1 MNNYIDYTVIQ
12 KYMQELLSIPSP
24 TGNTSKATKYITDI
38 LTELKVNYTITNK
51 GAVIAVL
58 EGEDKTIERSFS
70 AHIDTLGA
78 MVKSINE
85 NGTLS
90 IVPIGGY
97 MMSSIDGENCIIET
111 MDEKNYTGTF
121 QNIKPSVHIHG
132 NDARELKKIPENM
145 EVVLDEK
152 VKNKSAVEALGI
164 SVGDF
169 IFPDTR
175 TTFTSSGFIK
185 SRYLDDKAS
194 ASILL
199 YAIKYLK
206 ENNIKLPYNT
216 SFFFSNYEEVG
227 HGASSSHSKNI
238 KEFISVDMGAPG
250 KGQNSSEYSVCI
262 CAKDSS
268 GPYDLELRKKL
279 TALCREKNIDYRI
292 DIYPYYGSDAS
303 AALAAGWDF
312 KAALIG
318 PGVFASHAY
327 ERTHQ
332 DAVVATAELI
342 IAYSMEGM

>member
-1 MNNYIDYTVIQ
+1 MNKYIDYTVIQ
-12 KYMQELLSIPSP
+12 NYMKELLSIPSP
-24 TGNTSKATKYITDI
+24 TGNTLKATKYITETLDN
-38 LTELKVNYTITNK
+38 LGVKYHVTHK
-51 GAVIAVL
+51 GAVIAKL
-58 EGEDKTIERSFS
+58 EGENQNIERSFS

-78 MVKSINE
+78 MVKGIND

-97 MMSSIDGENCIIET
+97 MMSSIDGENCIVET
-111 MDEKNYTGTF
+111 MDGKTYSGTI
-121 QNIKPSVHIHG
+121 QNVKPSVHIHG
-132 NDARELKKIPENM
+132 NDARELKKTPENM
-145 EVVLDEK
+145 EIILDEK
-152 VKNKSAVEALGI
+152 VKNKSSVEELGI

-169 IFPDTR
+169 VFPDTR
-175 TTFTSSGFIK
+175 TTFTASGFIK

-199 YAIKYLK
+199 YVIKYLK
-206 ENNIKLPYNT
+206 ENNIKLPYDT

-227 HGASSSHSKNI
+227 HGASASHSDKI

-250 KGQNSSEYSVCI
+250 KGQNSSEYAVCI

-268 GPYDLELRKKL
+268 GPYDLELRKRL
-279 TALCREKNIDYRI
+279 TALCREKEIDYRI

-303 AALAAGWDF
+303 AALSAGWDF
-312 KAALIG
+312 KTALIG

-332 DAVVATAELI
+332 DAIVATAELI
-342 IAYSMEGM
+342 IEYCKEPM